1 MLCLHFTP
9 GSFFS
14 HKVRIVKDLML
25 RNAWASLLAALLASL
40 AAPAAAADQYPA
52 RPIRLVV
59 PAAPGGGTDISA
71 RILADALGPALG
83 QTVVVDNRAGAGTT
97 LGADIVSKATP
108 DGHILLISPNSLAF
122 NAALYKKLP
131 YDTLRDFAPI
141 SLVADQPNTLVT
153 HPSLPARSFQ
163 DFVAL
168 GRSQPGKL
176 VYGSGG
182 IGVGSHLAME
192 LLLMSQKIQLVHAP
206 YKGVGPALT
215 ALLGNEV
222 SALLSTFAS
231 ALPHVKSGRLRALGV
246 TSAQRAPMLPDVPTI
261 AESGVPGYEYG
272 TWYGLLAPARTPR
285 AIVEKLSRATAEA
298 LASPKTAERFVG
310 RGLTP
315 TPSTPA
321 RFAAHLKS
329 ETAKWI
335 KVVREAKI
343 PRQ

>member
-1 MLCLHFTP
+1 MRY
-9 GSFFS
+9 
-14 HKVRIVKDLML
+14 RIAFAVL
-25 RNAWASLLAALLASL
+25 SAACF
-40 AAPAAAADQYPA
+40 AAPLPAGAAANYPQ

-59 PAAPGGGTDISA
+59 PAAPGGGTDIIA
-71 RILADALGPALG
+71 RILAEGLGPALG
-83 QTVVVDNRAGAGTT
+83 QTVVVDNRAGAGTV

-108 DGHILLISPNSLAF
+108 DGYVLLISPNSLAF
-122 NAALYKKLP
+122 NVALYSKLP

-141 SLVADQPNTLVT
+141 SLVADQPNILVV

-163 DFVAL
+163 EYIAL
-168 GRSQPGKL
+168 ARSQPGKL

-182 IGVGSHLAME
+182 VGVGSHLAME
-192 LLLMSQKIQLVHAP
+192 LLLLSQKIELVHVP

-246 TSAQRAPMLPDVPTI
+246 TSAQRAPTLPDIPTI
-261 AESGVPGYEYG
+261 AESGVPGYAYG
-272 TWYGLLAPARTPR
+272 TWYGLLAPAGTPR
-285 AIVEKLSRATAEA
+285 AIVEKLNRATTEV
-298 LASPKTAERFVG
+298 LASPKTAERYIG
-310 RGLTP
+310 QGLTP

-329 ETAKWI
+329 EIQKWT

-343 PRQ
+343 PLQ